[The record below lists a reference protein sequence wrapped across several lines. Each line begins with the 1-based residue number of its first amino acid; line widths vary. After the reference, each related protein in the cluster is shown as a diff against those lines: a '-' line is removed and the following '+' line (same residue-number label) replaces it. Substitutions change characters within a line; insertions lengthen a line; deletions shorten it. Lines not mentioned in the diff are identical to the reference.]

1 MTAPVFVLR
10 PEDLADATV
19 GTTVLISGDEGRHAV
34 AVRRIEPGETVS
46 LVDGEGRRL
55 TGRVAAINGRQSL
68 DVDVTQVRYES
79 APALRVTAVQALA
92 KGDRGE
98 LAVAQLTEIGVDE
111 IVPWSAEHS
120 VVHWRGDRA
129 KKSSRRWSDAITAAA
144 KQSRRARF
152 PLLAPLASTDDVRDR
167 MRAASVAVV
176 LHEKAAEPIGDIT
189 LPVRGEVL
197 VVVGP
202 EGGISGDELAI
213 FTAAGARTARM
224 GPTVLRTS
232 SAGLAAV
239 AVLLSATTRWTAD
252 GVEG

>member
-10 PEDLADATV
+10 PEALADATV
-19 GTTVLISGDEGRHAV
+19 GTTIRISGDEGRHAV
-34 AVRRIEPGETVS
+34 AVRRLAPGEIVG
-46 LVDGEGRRL
+46 LVDGQGRRL
-55 TGRVAAINGRQSL
+55 TGRVAVIVNKQSL
-68 DVDVTQVRYES
+68 DVDVTQVRYE
-79 APALRVTAVQALA
+79 PAQPLRVTVVQALA

-111 IVPWSAEHS
+111 IVPWSASHS

-129 KKSSRRWSDAITAAA
+129 AKSAQRWADAISAAA

-152 PLLAPLASTDDVRDR
+152 PILAPLASTDEVRDR
-167 MRAASVAVV
+167 VRSAAVAVV
-176 LHEKAAEPIGDIT
+176 LHESAAEPISRVS
-189 LPVRGEVL
+189 LPDRGEVL

-202 EGGISGDELAI
+202 EGGISSEELGI
-213 FTAAGARTARM
+213 LTSAGARTVRM

-239 AVLLSATTRWTAD
+239 AVLLSATTRWSID
-252 GVEG
+252 GVE